1 MIVLRGD
8 MPPLHQLERAPPEVV
23 EILGV
28 GNGGQ
33 AAVIAPWPEAKAG
46 NEREIHCKDAAV
58 TNAVIAVDAF
68 DAHDFFNIRICDRCS
83 RIAYQRTADAL
94 LICPVLA
101 VVLIQFQLDT
111 SAHGLPQAQRRLVC
125 RRQNGK
131 PSQDKRGDHEQGQQQ
146 DQRFSPFPGRVE
158 KCSFYHIAVSLTH
171 FR

>member
-68 DAHDFFNIRICDRCS
+68 DAHDFLPSIARLPFVSPGTEIR
-83 RIAYQRTADAL
+83 
-94 LICPVLA
+94 
-101 VVLIQFQLDT
+101 DT
-111 SAHGLPQAQRRLVC
+111 GLNRLVLEI
-125 RRQNGK
+125 
-131 PSQDKRGDHEQGQQQ
+131 D
-146 DQRFSPFPGRVE
+146 
-158 KCSFYHIAVSLTH
+158 ITLTH
-171 FR
+171 TKIRTGGIIVWE